1 MGLITIFK
9 REGNIMKIQKDGI
22 KYQVLNGRLNRI
34 DDSLGIPLI
43 VGEENEDENQF
54 ECDINLADPE
64 EDAYYAEYL
73 VTREGYEYVK

>member
-1 MGLITIFK
+1 
-9 REGNIMKIQKDGI
+9 MKIQKDGI

-34 DDSLGIPLI
+34 DESLGIPLI

-64 EDAYYAEYL
+64 EDEYYAEYL
-73 VTREGYEYVK
+73 VTREGYEYVD

>member
-22 KYQVLNGRLNRI
+22 KYLVLNGRLNRI

-43 VGEENEDENQF
+43 VGEEDDDENQF

-64 EDAYYAEYL
+64 EDEYYAEYL